1 MRPSFGARVGDVV
14 PDDAW
19 RILESDPKAVLVDVR
34 TRAEW
39 GFVGMPDLRSLGS
52 APVMVEWARFPDMA
66 VNPHFASAAKKQLE
80 GRDVSTLLFLCRS
93 GQRSMLAA
101 EAVTRF
107 FRQLG
112 QEVECLNIAE
122 GFEGDLDE
130 DGHRGNI
137 NGWKARGLA
146 WRQT

>member
-52 APVMVEWARFPDMA
+52 SIVMVEWARFPDMA

-80 GRDVSTLLFLCRS
+80 GRDASTLLFLCRS
-93 GQRSMLAA
+93 GQRSKLAA

-107 FRQLG
+107 FKQLG
-112 QEVECLNIAE
+112 QDVECLNIAE

>member
-1 MRPSFGARVGDVV
+1 MNSGFGARVGDVN

-19 RILESDPKAVLVDVR
+19 RILEDDPNALLVDVR

-52 APVMVEWARFPDMA
+52 TSVMVEWARFPDMA
-66 VNPHFASAAKKQLE
+66 VTPHFASAAKKQLD
-80 GRDVSTLLFLCRS
+80 GRNASTLLFLCRS
-93 GQRSMLAA
+93 GVRSKLAA
-101 EAVTRF
+101 EAVMRY
-107 FRQLG
+107 FRQFG
-112 QEVECLNIAE
+112 DEVECLNIAE
-122 GFEGDLDE
+122 GFEGDMDE
-130 DGHRGNI
+130 NGHRGNV